1 MIETIL
7 KELEKNNKGFNFLLE
22 KFDISEDELMK
33 IINDLI
39 HDKKIFLNSNNKYE
53 IVILSLLN

>member
-39 HDKKIFLNSNNKYE
+39 HDKKIFLNSNNK
-53 IVILSLLN
+53 